1 MKQALLF
8 LTAFL
13 FVTATQATVRTVSNV
28 PANLAQFNTIQAAVD
43 ASANGDTVYVHGS
56 PNQYAFFQI
65 ADKKVVV
72 IGPGWSPDKN
82 LPLQAVVQGCY
93 LYNNIAAGD
102 VAGSELNGLIFT
114 STVELATSTSGL
126 GTSNI
131 RVIRCQFNTSLNITY
146 SSTGF
151 LFEGNVF
158 LSTISF
164 NCGSTFS
171 NILFQN
177 NVFHGNQG
185 YISYSVVGLTN
196 CVNVRFDHNLFY
208 GDGTTG
214 GAPVFG
220 NNCRFMTL
228 TNNIFNERNP
238 ASGVSFTTY
247 NNNITYNCSADGGT
261 AWIRNNNVDAGG
273 NIAAQRPQMA
283 DQAAVDLG
291 TQNPLLNFT
300 IAAGPANNSG
310 TDGKDLGLLYDASGA
325 LNWTN
330 SRNSRLP
337 RLFSM
342 NIINPTIAPG
352 GTLNVSVNARKSN

>member
-1 MKQALLF
+1 MKQALLL

-28 PANLAQFNTIQAAVD
+28 PSNLAQYNTIQAAID

-56 PNQYAFFQI
+56 PNPYAAFQI
-65 ADKKVVV
+65 ADKKIAV

-82 LPLQAVVQGCY
+82 LPLQAVVQGCT
-93 LYNNIAAGD
+93 LYNNGNAGD
-102 VAGSELNGLIFT
+102 VAGTELHGLIF
-114 STVELATSTSGL
+114 SGGVELATSNAGL

-131 RVIRCQFNTSLNITY
+131 RVIRCQFNTSVNITY
-146 SSTGF
+146 NSTGF
-151 LFEGNVF
+151 LFEGNLF

-164 NCGSTFS
+164 NGGFTFS

-177 NVFHGNQG
+177 NIFHGNQG
-185 YISYSVVGLTN
+185 YISYSVGGLTN
-196 CVNVRFDHNLFY
+196 VVNVRFDHNLFY

-214 GAPVFG
+214 GAPAFG

-228 TNNIFNERNP
+228 TNNVFNERNP
-238 ASGVSFTTY
+238 ASGVSLSTY
-247 NNNITYNCSADGGT
+247 NNNITYNCGTIGDT
-261 AWIRNNNVDAGG
+261 AWIRNSNVDAGG
-273 NIAAQRPQMA
+273 NIAAQNPQMA
-283 DQAAVDLG
+283 DQTAVDLG
-291 TQNPLLNFT
+291 TLNPLLNFT

-310 TDGKDLGLLYDASGA
+310 SDGKDLGLLYDATGA
-325 LNWTN
+325 LNWAN

>member
-8 LTAFL
+8 VCS
-13 FVTATQATVRTVSNV
+13 FVLVLSVKATVRTVSNV
-28 PANLAQFNTIQAAVD
+28 PSTLAQFNTIQAAVD

-65 ADKKVVV
+65 ADKKVTV

-82 LPLQAVVQGCY
+82 LPFQAVVQGCY
-93 LYNNIAAGD
+93 LYNNGNAGD
-102 VAGSELNGLIFT
+102 VAGSELQGLIFT
-114 STVELATSTSGL
+114 STVELAASNASL

-131 RVIRCQFNTSLNITY
+131 RVIRCQFNSTLNITY
-146 SSTGF
+146 SSSGF
-151 LFEGNVF
+151 LFEGNLFQSNVG
-158 LSTISF
+158 F
-164 NCGSTFS
+164 NGGFTFT
-171 NILFQN
+171 NMLFQN

-185 YISYSVVGLTN
+185 YIAYSVSGLTN
-196 CVNVRFDHNLFY
+196 CVNIRFDHNLFY

-214 GAPVFG
+214 GAPAFG
-220 NNCRFMTL
+220 NNCRFLTI

-238 ASGVSFTTY
+238 ASGLSFSTF
-247 NNNITYNCSADGGT
+247 NNNITYNCSATGDT

-273 NIAAQRPQMA
+273 NIAAQNPQMA
-283 DQAAVDLG
+283 DQATVDAG
-291 TQNPLLNFT
+291 TLNPLLNFT

-310 TDGKDLGLLYDASGA
+310 TDGKDLGLMYDPTGA
-325 LNWTN
+325 LNWAN

-337 RLFSM
+337 RLYSM